1 MPGPIN
7 GAAKDLVHLSSPEE
21 GCKGG
26 SPWAGGVTACQSETV
41 RADGSFLKVIG
52 GTGRSV
58 GARRC
63 ESGIMKSCCAEL
75 EGHSSA

>member
-1 MPGPIN
+1 VPGHIN
-7 GAAKDLVHLSSPEE
+7 GAAEDLVHLSGPER

-26 SPWAGGVTACQSETV
+26 SPWAGGVTTCRSETV
-41 RADGSFLKVIG
+41 KADGSFLKVIG
-52 GTGRSV
+52 GRGRSL

-63 ESGIMKSCCAEL
+63 ESGIMKLCCAEL